1 MDAEYTAY
9 QEALKGL
16 KTATDTVNTCKL
28 ELHAAVDKKAEE
40 FGAQVASDT
49 SVKSAPETKP
59 A

>member
-16 KTATDTVNTCKL
+16 KTATDTVNSCKL
-28 ELHAAVDKKAEE
+28 ALHAAINKKAEE

-49 SVKSAPETKP
+49 SVKAPETAK
-59 A
+59 